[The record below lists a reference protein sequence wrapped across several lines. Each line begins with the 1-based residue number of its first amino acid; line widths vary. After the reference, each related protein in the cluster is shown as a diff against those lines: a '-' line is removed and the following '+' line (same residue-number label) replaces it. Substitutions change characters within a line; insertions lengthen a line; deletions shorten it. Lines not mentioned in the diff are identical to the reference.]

1 MVKDLRRTLTF
12 SCEDSNLIG
21 TLDDGTA
28 TAGLLIVS
36 GGNEVRSGAH
46 RGMAELAATLANDG
60 WPVFRFDRR
69 GVGDSEG
76 HNAGFESSAPD
87 IAAALTAFRSACPQ
101 LTRIVAF
108 GNCDAATALVLHA
121 PAIDSRVLANPWIIE
136 PTDDLPPPA
145 AIRDRYAK
153 RLRDPKAWV
162 ALVSGKLDIAA
173 LARGVRKLLASSPAR
188 PESLAARVMTELARA
203 PIPTKILLATGDAT
217 AIAFDAEWR
226 KAPIAAIA
234 AIAVARLASPSHS
247 FADDRDFAA
256 LVALLTSSLRG

>member
-46 RGMAELAATLANDG
+46 RGMAELAAVISAAG

-76 HNAGFESSAPD
+76 TNGSFTSSAPD
-87 IAAALTAFRSACPQ
+87 LATALAAFRAACPH
-101 LTRIVAF
+101 LHRIIGF
-108 GNCDAATALVLHA
+108 GNCDAASALVLHDVA
-121 PAIDSRVLANPWIIE
+121 VDTRVLANPWIIE

-153 RLRDPKAWV
+153 RLRDPKAWI
-162 ALVSGKLDIAA
+162 ALVSGKLDLRALLRGLSKLAA
-173 LARGVRKLLASSPAR
+173 RAPAVPDSLAEGVRAKLSASRVPTMILLAS
-188 PESLAARVMTELARA
+188 
-203 PIPTKILLATGDAT
+203 GDAT
-217 AIAFDAEWR
+217 ALAFDAEWR
-226 KAPIAAIA
+226 KAPIAGIAIERIDSA
-234 AIAVARLASPSHS
+234 SHS
-247 FADDRDFAA
+247 FASDADFAA
-256 LVALLTSSLRG
+256 LVATLTSSLRG